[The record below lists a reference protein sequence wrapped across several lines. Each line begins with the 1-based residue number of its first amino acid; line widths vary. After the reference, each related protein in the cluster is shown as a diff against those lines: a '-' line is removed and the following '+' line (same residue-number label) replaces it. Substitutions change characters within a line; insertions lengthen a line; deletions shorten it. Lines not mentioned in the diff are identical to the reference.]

1 MRPVRTLVIEQ
12 DGLLREGL
20 KKVLAKT
27 RFQPL
32 RAYCTLEDIGELP
45 PGTRDH
51 LVILGACDVAEALQF
66 VARLRERSTTARIAV
81 LLEGRFSESA
91 PQELVLAGANAVLSR
106 SISCELLLKSL
117 DLVLF
122 DKAVAV
128 CSVDLPEKRLER
140 EAAGSEHMQAHPA
153 NTQPPVP
160 ERDQENVVG
169 SFSDREMAVLSC
181 LEFGGSNK
189 VIGRK
194 LGITEAT
201 VKVHLKAIM
210 RKLRVNNRTQA
221 ALWAMRQSPA
231 SSQPTSAKIN
241 GFDHSDGALVASKT
255 DPYATH

>member
-51 LVILGACDVAEALQF
+51 LVILGARDLHEASQL
-66 VARLRERSTTARIAV
+66 VARLRKRSTTARIAV
-81 LLEGRFSESA
+81 LLEGRFSKSA

-128 CSVDLPEKRLER
+128 CSVDLVDKRMEC
-140 EAAGSEHMQAHPA
+140 ETAGSEHVLAHPA
-153 NTQPPVP
+153 NAQPLAPP
-160 ERDQENVVG
+160 ERDQEDVGGG
-169 SFSDREMAVLSC
+169 SFSDRETAVLSC

-210 RKLRVNNRTQA
+210 RKLRVSNRTQA
-221 ALWAMRQSPA
+221 AIWAMRQSP
-231 SSQPTSAKIN
+231 S
-241 GFDHSDGALVASKT
+241 
-255 DPYATH
+255 